1 MCAGAIINSRLD
13 RVVWGAADPKAG
25 SCGSLVDLFAVN
37 YNHHP
42 MTSRGVLEEE
52 CAQVLKT
59 FFAQLRRRRKEE
71 KKQSSGEE

>member
-1 MCAGAIINSRLD
+1 
-13 RVVWGAADPKAG
+13 
-25 SCGSLVDLFAVN
+25 
-37 YNHHP
+37 